1 MAKVY
6 FKLHTVYFLGIMIFT
21 TSTTDKELA
30 EIIALQ
36 KKNLPANLT
45 VAEMQEQGFV
55 TVVHS
60 LDDLKKMNQ
69 FEQHLVIKDNYTV
82 VGYLLAMTKK
92 SEFDI
97 PVLIPMFEVFDK
109 VSYQNKLLAAYN
121 FIVVGQVCID
131 KEYRG
136 KGLLNESYQAYK
148 KTFSSKY
155 DFAIT
160 EIATANQRSLNAH
173 KTVGFREVHQFT
185 DINQIEWSIVLWD
198 WR

>member
-1 MAKVY
+1 
-6 FKLHTVYFLGIMIFT
+6 MIFT

-30 EIIALQ
+30 EIVALQ

-60 LDDLKKMNQ
+60 LDDLKKMNL
-69 FEQHLVIKDNYTV
+69 FEQHLVIKDNDTV

-97 PVLIPMFEVFDK
+97 PVLIPMFKVFDK
-109 VSYQNKLLAAYN
+109 VSYQNKLLADYN

-173 KTVGFREVHQFT
+173 KTAGFREVHQFT

>member
-97 PVLIPMFEVFDK
+97 PVLSPMFEVFDK

>member
-1 MAKVY
+1 M
-6 FKLHTVYFLGIMIFT
+6 MIFT
-21 TSTTDKELA
+21 TSTTDKELS

-36 KKNLPANLT
+36 KKNLSANLT
-45 VAEMQEQGFV
+45 VEEMQEQGFV

-69 FEQHLVIKDNYTV
+69 FEQHLVIKDNDTV

-97 PVLIPMFEVFDK
+97 PVLIPMFEVFGK
-109 VSYQNKLLAAYN
+109 LSYQNKLLADYN

-155 DFAIT
+155 DFTIT

-173 KTVGFREVHQFT
+173 KTVGFTEIHRFT
-185 DINQIEWSIVLWD
+185 DSNQIEWSIVIWD

>member
-1 MAKVY
+1 
-6 FKLHTVYFLGIMIFT
+6 MIFT

-69 FEQHLVIKDNYTV
+69 FEQHLVIKDNDTV

-97 PVLIPMFEVFDK
+97 PVLIPMFKVFDK
-109 VSYQNKLLAAYN
+109 VSYQNKLLADYN

-136 KGLLNESYQAYK
+136 KGLLNKSYQAYK
-148 KTFSSKY
+148 KIFSSKY

-173 KTVGFREVHQFT
+173 KTAGFTEIHRFT
-185 DINQIEWSIVLWD
+185 DSSQIEWSIIIWD

>member
-1 MAKVY
+1 M
-6 FKLHTVYFLGIMIFT
+6 IIFT
-21 TSTTDKELA
+21 TSTTDNELA
-30 EIIALQ
+30 EIITLQ
-36 KKNLPANLT
+36 KQNLPANLT
-45 VAEMQEQGFV
+45 AAEMQEQGFV

-69 FEQHLVIKDNYTV
+69 FEQHLVIKDTDTI

-92 SEFDI
+92 SQFDI
-97 PVLIPMFEVFDK
+97 PVLVPMFEAFEQ
-109 VSYQNKLLAAYN
+109 VSYQNKLLADYN

-131 KEYRG
+131 KGYRG
-136 KGLLNESYQAYK
+136 KGLLNKSYQAYK
-148 KTFSSKY
+148 KIFSSKY

>member
-1 MAKVY
+1 
-6 FKLHTVYFLGIMIFT
+6 MIFT

-30 EIIALQ
+30 EIVALQ

-45 VAEMQEQGFV
+45 VAEIQEQGFV

-69 FEQHLVIKDNYTV
+69 FEQHLVIKDNDTV

-92 SEFDI
+92 SEVDI

-173 KTVGFREVHQFT
+173 KTVGFMEVHQFT